1 MIAWYDN
8 IPVLSFL
15 LLRGKCRHCQ
25 DTISW
30 QYPVVEAVTA
40 LLFVA
45 AAFFS
50 PFDWLILA
58 RNWFFIAVFIVIFI
72 MDARWY
78 LILDKVTIPAAAV
91 AIIVNIY
98 LKMSWQNLVLAAIIG
113 TGFFLIQYIVSH
125 GRWIGGGDLR
135 LGFLLG
141 VALGW
146 PFVVAA
152 IFLGYGMGAIIGI
165 ILLLSKKKA
174 WQSMV
179 PLGTFLSIAAVI
191 VLLFGEPIVNWYLQF
206 INLR

>member
-1 MIAWYDN
+1 MMIPFLLFSGLFGLCIGSFLNCLAWRLYEGESLNGRSHCRSCQKMIAWYDN

-98 LKMSWQNLVLAAIIG
+98 LKMSWNIR
-113 TGFFLIQYIVSH
+113 YN
-125 GRWIGGGDLR
+125 
-135 LGFLLG
+135 
-141 VALGW
+141 
-146 PFVVAA
+146 
-152 IFLGYGMGAIIGI
+152 YC
-165 ILLLSKKKA
+165 
-174 WQSMV
+174 
-179 PLGTFLSIAAVI
+179 
-191 VLLFGEPIVNWYLQF
+191 N
-206 INLR
+206 